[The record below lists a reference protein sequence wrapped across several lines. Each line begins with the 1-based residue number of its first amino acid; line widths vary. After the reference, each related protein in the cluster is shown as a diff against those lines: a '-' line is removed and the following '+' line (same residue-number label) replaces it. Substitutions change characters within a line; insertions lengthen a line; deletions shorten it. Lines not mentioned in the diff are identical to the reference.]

1 MPGITGRPRP
11 KLACAQHAGAA
22 SCPCM
27 PSQTKVNLPSAPV
40 TLSVQQI
47 TELCQHLSELRHDI
61 NNDLSKIVGTAEL
74 IKLELGRIAPE
85 AGKPTP
91 KSLERIPLL
100 LEQPKNIA
108 RKIEDFSRELE
119 GALGIGRP

>member
-1 MPGITGRPRP
+1 
-11 KLACAQHAGAA
+11 
-22 SCPCM
+22 M